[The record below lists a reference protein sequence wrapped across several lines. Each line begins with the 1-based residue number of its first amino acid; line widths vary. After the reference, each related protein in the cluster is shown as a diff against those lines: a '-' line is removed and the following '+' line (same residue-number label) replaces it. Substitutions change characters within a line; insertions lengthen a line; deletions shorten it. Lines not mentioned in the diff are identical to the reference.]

1 MAGYLLCVLIDVL
14 QCIETCQDESI
25 YRWMGVL
32 AHLLGCI
39 DKRKEVF
46 KDGWVDVLDVLRC
59 ARMYW

>member
-1 MAGYLLCVLIDVL
+1 MLIDVL

-25 YRWMGVL
+25 SRWMGVL
-32 AHLLGCI
+32 AHLMECI